1 MVDVVHNY
9 SLLYLFGDWGVRD
22 LHDDVRTPLSAPG
35 QVVEHGAGGDLGRG
49 GVGEGALGAVPNETE
64 VGLPYVLQIIWH
76 GSEYSSKTG
85 FLAPKTELKAIN

>member
-1 MVDVVHNY
+1 M
-9 SLLYLFGDWGVRD
+9 RD

-64 VGLPYVLQIIWH
+64 VD
-76 GSEYSSKTG
+76 
-85 FLAPKTELKAIN
+85 